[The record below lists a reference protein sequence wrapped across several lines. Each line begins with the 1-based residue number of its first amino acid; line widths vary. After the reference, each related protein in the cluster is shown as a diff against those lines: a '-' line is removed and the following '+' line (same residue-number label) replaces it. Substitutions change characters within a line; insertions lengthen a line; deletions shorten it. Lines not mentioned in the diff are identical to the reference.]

1 MYSYKHYQHIT
12 YEQPFYIIYIERIKF
27 QNVHI
32 FWDTFPGQTD
42 KKRFRVSPTISF
54 PSKKSVSPFKSLE
67 SLIYV

>member
-1 MYSYKHYQHIT
+1 MQLQILSVYYMRSFILYYLHHMDKAPKCTCFLGHL
-12 YEQPFYIIYIERIKF
+12 
-27 QNVHI
+27 
-32 FWDTFPGQTD
+32 PGQTD